1 VGGWAGGVGGRGGV
15 RYHEAMDWREY
26 IHSDPAILGGK
37 PVIKGTRI
45 SVELILEKLA
55 FQTFDEILLDYPH
68 LNRPQLQAAVLFVS
82 DALRDVLSSPR
93 LRREPQ
99 PASFPR

>member
-1 VGGWAGGVGGRGGV
+1 MGGWAGGVGGRGGV

-45 SVELILEKLA
+45 SVELILENVA
-55 FQTFDEILLDYPH
+55 FGRTIEQLLHSYPH
-68 LNRPQLQAAVLFVS
+68 LTRDQVLGALQYALDVYRID
-82 DALRDVLSSPR
+82 DAHAPLKVG
-93 LRREPQ
+93 
-99 PASFPR
+99 A